1 MGLPRPPAAP
11 SPCWRRIGPLACPQL
26 RLPVRA
32 LVGRKVRAHYLAPDG
47 RVRPAKTPGRTAVSP
62 RLLIRMRSQVQV
74 LAGPLPNP
82 AGQSAAGSELGA
94 LAAGLGRAGAACP
107 SPPAPPVTPPGP
119 PTRASGS
126 ATTTHRGRAPSSR
139 TAATRPVP
147 PARAAACSRAH
158 RAAARDGRPDTAA
171 WPAWSLSGQ
180 ARPPR
185 PPPNPAARVRHPPP
199 PDLRDLGSVAR
210 VPASSTIDRAVDS
223 PAVTGAS
230 TGSGGQ
236 GRPASSTLVPNATA

>member
-147 PARAAACSRAH
+147 PARAAAC
-158 RAAARDGRPDTAA
+158 
-171 WPAWSLSGQ
+171 
-180 ARPPR
+180 
-185 PPPNPAARVRHPPP
+185 
-199 PDLRDLGSVAR
+199 
-210 VPASSTIDRAVDS
+210 
-223 PAVTGAS
+223 
-230 TGSGGQ
+230 
-236 GRPASSTLVPNATA
+236 